1 MNQAYRLS
9 VWYFWYFAFIGAF
22 QPYFSLYLQAIGMG
36 AERIAV
42 LMSLGQLM
50 RLGAPLCWSWLA
62 DRSGRR
68 VRIMVLSTLA
78 ALASFSAVFLTRDF
92 FGLLIALAVL
102 HFFWS
107 ASLPLTEALT
117 LDHLAGQPER
127 YGRIRLWG
135 SVGYIAAVTGT
146 GWLLDVS
153 PIHVLLWVSWAL
165 VFATFICSL
174 ALTEKAVPTH
184 HPLAVMDQ
192 AWRQPRVI
200 FLLLSSLFMVA
211 AHGALYV
218 FYSIHLVAHGY
229 DKTMVGLL
237 WMLGVLAEI
246 LVFFCMPKLAVGAS
260 LRGILLACFAL
271 AALRFLLIGW
281 VADVLWLLLLAQV
294 LHGASFG
301 AHHAAAMMALT
312 RWFPSHQQA
321 RAQAL
326 YGSAA
331 YGLGGL
337 LGALLAGVLW
347 ASGGA
352 GVAFSAASALA
363 LIGLMLVWYGI
374 PGGPLVHLKPEAV
387 R

>member
-1 MNQAYRLS
+1 MKPAYRLS
-9 VWYFWYFAFIGAF
+9 AWYFWYFAFIGAF
-22 QPYFSLYLQAIGMG
+22 QPYFSLYLQSIDMG

-50 RLGAPLCWSWLA
+50 RLGAPLCWSWLV

-68 VRIMVLSTLA
+68 VRITVLSTLA

-135 SVGYIAAVTGT
+135 SLGYIAAVTGT

-153 PIHVLLWVSWAL
+153 PINVLLWVSWAL

-174 ALTEKAVPTH
+174 ALTEKVAPTH

-246 LVFFCMPKLAVGAS
+246 LVFFYMPKLAVGTS
-260 LRGILLACFAL
+260 LRRILLACFAL

>member
-1 MNQAYRLS
+1 MKPAYRLS
-9 VWYFWYFAFIGAF
+9 AWYFWYFAFIGAF
-22 QPYFSLYLQAIGMG
+22 QPYFSLYLQSIDMG

-50 RLGAPLCWSWLA
+50 RLGAPLCWSWLV

-68 VRIMVLSTLA
+68 VRITVLSTLA

-135 SVGYIAAVTGT
+135 SLGYIAAVTGT

-153 PIHVLLWVSWAL
+153 PINVLLWVSWAL

-174 ALTEKAVPTH
+174 ALTEKAAPTH

-246 LVFFCMPKLAVGAS
+246 LVFFYMPRLAVGAS

-326 YGSAA
+326 YGSVA

-374 PGGPLVHLKPEAV
+374 PGGPLVYLKSEAV

>member
-1 MNQAYRLS
+1 MKPAYRLS
-9 VWYFWYFAFIGAF
+9 AWYFWYFTFIGAF
-22 QPYFSLYLQAIGMG
+22 QPYFSLYLQAIGMS

-50 RLGAPLCWSWLA
+50 RIGAPLCWSWLA
-62 DRSGRR
+62 DRGGRR

-92 FGLLIALAVL
+92 FGLLIALAVV

-107 ASLPLTEALT
+107 ASLPLAEALT
-117 LDHLAGQPER
+117 LDHLAGHPER

-135 SVGYIAAVTGT
+135 SAGYIATVTGT

-153 PIHVLLWVSWAL
+153 PISALLWVSWAL
-165 VFATFICSL
+165 VFATSICSL
-174 ALTEKAVPTH
+174 SLTETAAPAAH
-184 HPLAVMDQ
+184 AMAAMDR

-246 LVFFCMPKLAVGAS
+246 LVFFYMPKLAVGAS

-281 VADVLWLLLLAQV
+281 AADVLWLLLLAQV

-312 RWFPSHQQA
+312 HWFPPHQQS

-363 LIGLMLVWYGI
+363 LIGLMLVWHGI
-374 PGGPLVHLKPEAV
+374 PGGPLAHVKPEAV

>member
-9 VWYFWYFAFIGAF
+9 AWYFWYFAFIGAF
-22 QPYFSLYLQAIGMG
+22 QPYFSLYLQAIGMS

-62 DRSGRR
+62 DRGGRR
-68 VRIMVLSTLA
+68 VRIMVVSTLA
-78 ALASFSAVFLTRDF
+78 ALGSFSAVFLTRDF
-92 FGLLIALAVL
+92 FGLLIALAVV

-107 ASLPLTEALT
+107 ASLPLAEALT
-117 LDHLAGQPER
+117 LDHLAGRPER

-135 SVGYIAAVTGT
+135 SAGYIATVTGT

-153 PIHVLLWVSWAL
+153 PINALLWVSWAL

-174 ALTEKAVPTH
+174 SLTEVAAPVH
-184 HPLAVMDQ
+184 HAIAAMDK

-246 LVFFCMPKLAVGAS
+246 LVFFYMPRLAVGAS

-281 VADVLWLLLLAQV
+281 AADVLWLLLLAQV

-312 RWFPSHQQA
+312 HWFPPHQQS

-363 LIGLMLVWYGI
+363 LIGLMLVWRGI
-374 PGGPLVHLKPEAV
+374 PGGPLAHVQPQAV